1 MLRAEWIMFMIC
13 QSSASLFQ
21 NAGQEG
27 RRNIPQDIIKTNIS
41 SEGESMEIDGKLD
54 GYLRH

>member
-1 MLRAEWIMFMIC
+1 MFMIC

>member
-1 MLRAEWIMFMIC
+1 MFMIC
-13 QSSASLFQ
+13 QSAASLFQ

-27 RRNIPQDIIKTNIS
+27 RRNIPRDIIKTNIS

>member
-1 MLRAEWIMFMIC
+1 MFMIRW
-13 QSSASLFQ
+13 SSVALFQ

-27 RRNIPQDIIKTNIS
+27 RRNVPQDIIKTNIS
-41 SEGESMEIDGKLD
+41 SEGESMEIDGKLN